1 VLVNVKEQA
10 ETQIYTP
17 GGCVQF
23 AAEAGVADVPDMVAR
38 HLIEVGLATPAAES
52 EVTIARLREVCGAGH
67 GR

>member
-38 HLIEVGLATPAAES
+38 HLIEVGLATPAAE
-52 EVTIARLREVCGAGH
+52 EDGGDA
-67 GR
+67 